1 VNAEP
6 DDEAERRHSVPEEP
20 ELVQDKRERAEREA
34 ANGLRQ
40 FDAGKDAAQQAIER
54 QAQGD
59 KFRLRVSLIL
69 SLHQEALAGLSR
81 YAGTLRPGG
90 VGIEKSK
97 HQPPGRH
104 LVAGLVEEMCDY
116 VNDNWDAKS
125 PIHLAAYVM
134 WRLNWIH
141 PFADGNGRTSRITSY
156 VVLTVRSGVIIPGSP
171 TIPQQI
177 VSNRNSYFA
186 ALDEADAAW
195 AEGRVDVSA
204 MERLLAGMLANQL
217 MEFYKSLGPEM
228 PEGLDLLSGSDTP

>member
-1 VNAEP
+1 VSEP
-6 DDEAERRHSVPEEP
+6 DAEAERRHSVPDEP
-20 ELVQDKRERAEREA
+20 ELVQDKHERAEREA

-54 QAQGD
+54 QAQGG
-59 KFRLRVSLIL
+59 KFGLRPSLIL
-69 SLHQEALAGLSR
+69 GLHREALAGLSR
-81 YAGTLRPGG
+81 FAGTFRTGG

-97 HQPPGRH
+97 HQPPGPH

-116 VNDNWDAKS
+116 VNGNWDAKS

-156 VVLTVRSGVIIPGSP
+156 VVLAVKSGFIIPGSP

-177 VSNRNSYFA
+177 VSNRNRYFE

-195 AEGRVDVSA
+195 AEGRLDVFA
-204 MERLLAGMLANQL
+204 MERLLAGMLATQL
-217 MEFYKSLGPEM
+217 VEFYRSLGSEM
-228 PEGLDLLSGSDTP
+228 PAGLNLLSGPDTP

>member
-1 VNAEP
+1 VEP
-6 DDEAERRHSVPEEP
+6 DAEGERRHSVPEEP
-20 ELVQDKRERAEREA
+20 ELVQDKHERTEREV

-54 QAQGD
+54 QAEGG
-59 KFRLRVSLIL
+59 KFGLRVSLIL
-69 SLHQEALAGLSR
+69 SLHREALAGISR
-81 YAGTLRPGG
+81 FAGTFRTGG

-97 HQPPGRH
+97 HQPPAPH

-116 VNDNWDAKS
+116 VNGSWDTKPA
-125 PIHLAAYVM
+125 IHLAAYVM

-156 VVLTVRSGVIIPGSP
+156 VVLTVKSGFIIPGAP
-171 TIPQQI
+171 TIPEQI
-177 VSNRNSYFA
+177 VSNRNRYFA

-195 AEGRVDVSA
+195 AEERLDVSA

-228 PEGLDLLSGSDTP
+228 PAGLDLS

>member
-1 VNAEP
+1 MSVEPDAEP
-6 DDEAERRHSVPEEP
+6 ERRHSVPDEP
-20 ELVQDKRERAEREA
+20 ELVQDKRERAEREV

-54 QAQGD
+54 QAQGG
-59 KFRLRVSLIL
+59 KFGLRPSLIL
-69 SLHQEALAGLSR
+69 GLHREALAGLSR
-81 YAGTLRPGG
+81 FAGTFRTGG

-97 HQPPGRH
+97 HQPPGPH

-116 VNDNWDAKS
+116 VNGNWDAKS

-156 VVLTVRSGVIIPGSP
+156 VVLTVRSGFIIPGSP
-171 TIPQQI
+171 TIPEQI
-177 VSNRNSYFA
+177 VSNRNRYFA

-195 AEGRVDVSA
+195 PKTV
-204 MERLLAGMLANQL
+204 LT
-217 MEFYKSLGPEM
+217 FP
-228 PEGLDLLSGSDTP
+228 PWSGC